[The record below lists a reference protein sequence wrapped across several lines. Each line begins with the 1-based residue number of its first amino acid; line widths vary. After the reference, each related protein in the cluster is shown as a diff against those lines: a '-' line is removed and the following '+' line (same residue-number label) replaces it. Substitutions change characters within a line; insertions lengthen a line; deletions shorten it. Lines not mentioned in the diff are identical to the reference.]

1 MPTAPADGC
10 SPGRSASTSCGRSP
24 PGRPRLAR
32 LRASG
37 IDRADGFA
45 LNVSSFIGTPRG
57 VAAGA
62 QLSRRLGGKHF
73 VIDTSRNGAGTAGGW
88 WTDYA
93 LSLARRVR

>member
-1 MPTAPADGC
+1 
-10 SPGRSASTSCGRSP
+10 
-24 PGRPRLAR
+24 
-32 LRASG
+32 
-37 IDRADGFA
+37 
-45 LNVSSFIGTPRG
+45 VSSFIGTPRG